1 MDIFYKYFS
10 MGAWRAADFSDLVQ
24 PVFFIVL
31 LIIYTFAAW
40 RRALVLALV
49 FALASALGLAMSAS
63 GVFSVS
69 HKAAAFAL
77 VAITTLTAVFGIF
90 GAGNKPSALLEKTGY
105 VMTIAFGAFYG
116 LSSGGGFGGDG
127 DGTLFPIVFFS
138 TGLAAGAALL
148 AFVVLA
154 VSSLLQFFGCN
165 RRDTVMVV
173 SSVAVG
179 IMIPYIIRT
188 FPFTIK

>member
-24 PVFFIVL
+24 PVFFVVL

-40 RRALVLALV
+40 RRGLVLALA
-49 FALASALGLAMSAS
+49 FTLASALGLVLSAS

-69 HKAAAFAL
+69 HKAAAFAMP
-77 VAITTLTAVFGIF
+77 AITTLTAVFGIF

-105 VMTIAFGAFYG
+105 VMAIAFGAFYG
-116 LSSGGGFGGDG
+116 LSAGGGFGGA
-127 DGTLFPIVFFS
+127 DGTLLPIVFFS
-138 TGLAAGAALL
+138 IGLAAGAALL
-148 AFVVLA
+148 ALVVLA

-179 IMIPYIIRT
+179 IMIPYFVRT

>member
-116 LSSGGGFGGDG
+116 LSSGGGFGGG

-148 AFVVLA
+148 ALVVLA

-179 IMIPYIIRT
+179 IMIPYLVRT

>member
-31 LIIYTFAAW
+31 LIVYTFAAW
-40 RRALVLALV
+40 RRGLVLALA
-49 FALASALGLAMSAS
+49 FTLASALGLALSAS

-77 VAITTLTAVFGIF
+77 VAITTLTAIFGIF

-105 VMTIAFGAFYG
+105 AMTIAFSAFYG
-116 LSSGGGFGGDG
+116 LSSGSGFGGA

-138 TGLAAGAALL
+138 IGLAVGAALL
-148 AFVVLA
+148 ALVVLA
-154 VSSLLQFFGCN
+154 VSSLLQFSGCN
-165 RRDTVMVV
+165 RRDTVMVI

-179 IMIPYIIRT
+179 IMIPYLVRT

>member
-31 LIIYTFAAW
+31 LIVYTLAAW
-40 RRALVLALV
+40 RRGLVLALA
-49 FALASALGLAMSAS
+49 FTLASALGLALSAS

-77 VAITTLTAVFGIF
+77 VAITTLTAIFGIF
-90 GAGNKPSALLEKTGY
+90 GAGNKPSTLLEKTGY
-105 VMTIAFGAFYG
+105 AMTIAFGAFYG
-116 LSSGGGFGGDG
+116 LSSGSGFGGA

-138 TGLAAGAALL
+138 IGLAVGAALL
-148 AFVVLA
+148 ALVVLA
-154 VSSLLQFFGCN
+154 ISSLLQFFGCN
-165 RRDTVMVV
+165 RRDTVMVI

-179 IMIPYIIRT
+179 IMIPYLVRT

>member
-1 MDIFYKYFS
+1 M
-10 MGAWRAADFSDLVQ
+10 
-24 PVFFIVL
+24 
-31 LIIYTFAAW
+31 
-40 RRALVLALV
+40 
-49 FALASALGLAMSAS
+49 ASALGLALSAS

-77 VAITTLTAVFGIF
+77 VAITTLTAIFGIF
-90 GAGNKPSALLEKTGY
+90 GAGNKPSA
-105 VMTIAFGAFYG
+105 A
-116 LSSGGGFGGDG
+116 SGFGGA

-138 TGLAAGAALL
+138 IGLAVGAALL
-148 AFVVLA
+148 ALVVLA

-165 RRDTVMVV
+165 RRDTVMVI

-179 IMIPYIIRT
+179 IMIPYLVRT